1 MMRIITGKAKG
12 VRLKTLEGEATRPTA
27 ERVKEA
33 VFSMIWDDIAD
44 REVLDMFSGS
54 GQMALEALSRGAKH
68 AVMLDKS
75 PLAIKV
81 MSENAEKTRLSALCE
96 IKRAD
101 FLDFIKQSRARK
113 FDIVFL
119 DPPYDSG
126 FYKIALENLL
136 DNDMLKPSSIIICES
151 GNEEIFDGDEN
162 LSKRFSLLK
171 QSRYGRIY
179 ITILTP
185 LFDGEN

>member
-1 MMRIITGKAKG
+1 M
-12 VRLKTLEGEATRPTA
+12 
-27 ERVKEA
+27 
-33 VFSMIWDDIAD
+33 
-44 REVLDMFSGS
+44 
-54 GQMALEALSRGAKH
+54 
-68 AVMLDKS
+68 
-75 PLAIKV
+75 
-81 MSENAEKTRLSALCE
+81 
-96 IKRAD
+96 
-101 FLDFIKQSRARK
+101 
-113 FDIVFL
+113 